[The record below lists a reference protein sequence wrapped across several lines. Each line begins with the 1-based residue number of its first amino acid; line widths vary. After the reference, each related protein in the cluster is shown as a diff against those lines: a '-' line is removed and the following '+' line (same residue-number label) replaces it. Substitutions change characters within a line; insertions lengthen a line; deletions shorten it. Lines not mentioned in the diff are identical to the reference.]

1 MTVWKKRDEFRPG
14 TNFSAWVFRIARFK
28 ALSFCRDIGREK
40 LSFLGG
46 DIEEEIEQFGSALAH
61 ETSERLDILRECIEE
76 LNETERTLLQARYE
90 RGETIAGV
98 AETLEMSEDAA
109 YQAISRLRKRLKKK
123 FEDRLR
129 DQEN

>member
-1 MTVWKKRDEFRPG
+1 M
-14 TNFSAWVFRIARFK
+14 
-28 ALSFCRDIGREK
+28 
-40 LSFLGG
+40 
-46 DIEEEIEQFGSALAH
+46 
-61 ETSERLDILRECIEE
+61 
-76 LNETERTLLQARYE
+76 NETERTLLQARYE